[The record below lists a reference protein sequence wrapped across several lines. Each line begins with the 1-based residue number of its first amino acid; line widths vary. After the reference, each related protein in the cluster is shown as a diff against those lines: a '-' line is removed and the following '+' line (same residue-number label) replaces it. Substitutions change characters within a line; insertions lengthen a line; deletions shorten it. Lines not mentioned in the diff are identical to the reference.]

1 MIFHGIFI
9 SFLFPGMGIHV
20 YGLPGISLVKNTH
33 VSHFLNANL
42 VRRNDTISLLGGPMM
57 QDPSILLKSS
67 FGIVS
72 HLQLNKWVSK
82 FLHLSNTFSGFPLC
96 LGALL
101 SKFTIFYW
109 IIMLVLLTSVYIL
122 RVALPAA
129 TTSFRCSNYCCVSSI
144 LFSQTLSSLL
154 KSFPLFATLAP
165 FAPSFALWFEILLLW
180 AYGSDF

>member
-9 SFLFPGMGIHV
+9 SFLFTGIGIPV

-33 VSHFLNANL
+33 VSHFLNANP

-57 QDPSILLKSS
+57 QDPSILIKSS

-82 FLHLSNTFSGFPLC
+82 FLHLLNTFFGFPLC

-101 SKFTIFYW
+101 TKFTIIYW
-109 IIMLVLLTSVYIL
+109 IIMLASTYWGLLSQL
-122 RVALPAA
+122 QLLPLDAP
-129 TTSFRCSNYCCVSSI
+129 CIVVSH
-144 LFSQTLSSLL
+144 LSYFL
-154 KSFPLFATLAP
+154 KHCLHSWNLSHYLQ
-165 FAPSFALWFEILLLW
+165 L
-180 AYGSDF
+180 